1 MILKTKYNI
10 PFIIVN
16 RMYHNLQPLESI
28 FILIALSLI
37 RQSRTICPEASRRAP
52 TEEEWYN
59 WTQFNNLYE
68 GKKLFCRRIKKTI
81 Y

>member
-10 PFIIVN
+10 PFIILN
-16 RMYHNLQPLESI
+16 RMYHNLQPLKSI

-68 GKKLFCRRIKKTI
+68 GKKNNFWFIN
-81 Y
+81 